1 MVGDRF
7 VVVSVLC
14 CLLLAA
20 VSASPA
26 LSARLGDDKDETA
39 AAGTSVE
46 AGYQAGVRAHE
57 AEDWKAVIDHLS
69 AVISADPKHDDA
81 YSLLGFAHRKLGDY
95 DRSLDFY
102 NKALQ
107 LNPWHRGALEYLG
120 EAYLE
125 LDQPD
130 RAEALLDRLGDACRR
145 SLGKDV
151 ALETDCEEWADLQA
165 AFEAYRA
172 GEEAE

>member
-1 MVGDRF
+1 MVGDRL
-7 VVVSVLC
+7 VVGLVLSS
-14 CLLLAA
+14 LLLVA
-20 VSASPA
+20 VSSSSLA
-26 LSARLGDDKDETA
+26 ARLEDEEDDA
-39 AAGTSVE
+39 PARTSVE
-46 AGYQAGVRAHE
+46 VSYQAGVRAHE
-57 AEDWKAVIDHLS
+57 NEDWNAVIDHLS
-69 AVISADPKHDDA
+69 EVISADPRHDDA

-95 DRSLDFY
+95 DRSLDLY

-130 RAEALLDRLGDACRR
+130 RAEGLLDRLGDACRR
-145 SLGKDV
+145 ALGAEADLK
-151 ALETDCEEWADLQA
+151 TDCEEWADLHA

-172 GEEAE
+172 GKETE